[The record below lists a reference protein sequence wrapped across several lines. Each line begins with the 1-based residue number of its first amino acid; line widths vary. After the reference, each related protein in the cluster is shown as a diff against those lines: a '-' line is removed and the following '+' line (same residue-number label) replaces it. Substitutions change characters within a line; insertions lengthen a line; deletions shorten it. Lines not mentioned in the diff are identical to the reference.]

1 MNPRLQQQLLTSA
14 VIALTM
20 LAGAAH
26 GEVNISGPRTLEM
39 RSGETRTVEYTI
51 VNNGDEPVQATVF
64 FNDYAQQPDGTL
76 QHVPARSLPQSLFN
90 VAEFE
95 RLEFVLPAGASARV
109 PVTISLPTSARGGY
123 WGVIGVESPP
133 PPNPVGANAVTFN
146 IRYAMVT
153 SLEVEG
159 VVEHDVAIEN
169 VGAVREEGRTAAVV
183 TVRNS
188 GSAYERFQLSLKFE
202 GPSGSRASF
211 EEAFVILPN
220 MTIDLPIRLPETLSP
235 GTYGIFATIHFRDG
249 MRSDA
254 VGVLTV
260 ED

>member
-1 MNPRLQQQLLTSA
+1 MNPRLQQLLTSA

-26 GEVNISGPRTLEM
+26 GEVNISGPRTVEM
-39 RSGETRTVEYTI
+39 RPGETRTVEYT
-51 VNNGDEPVQATVF
+51 VFNSGDEPVQATVF
-64 FNDYAQQPDGTL
+64 FNDYAQQPDGAL
-76 QHVPARSLPQSLFN
+76 QHVPARVLPQSLFH

-95 RLEFVLPAGASARV
+95 RLDFVLPAGASAQV
-109 PVTISLPTSARGGY
+109 PMTISLPANARGGY

-133 PPNPVGANAVTFN
+133 PPSPVGANAVAFN

-159 VVEHDVAIEN
+159 VVEHDLAIEN
-169 VGAVREEGRTAAVV
+169 VGAVTEEGRTSTVV
-183 TVRNS
+183 TVRNA
-188 GSAYERFQLSLKFE
+188 GSSYERFRLSLKLE
-202 GPSGSRASF
+202 GPRGMLASF

-220 MTIDLPIRLPETLSP
+220 MTIDLPFGLPATLEP
-235 GTYGIFATIHFRDG
+235 GTYGIFATIHYRDG

-254 VGVLTV
+254 VGVLIV
-260 ED
+260 EE